1 MINGRSSWWDKTG
14 GGDYICDY
22 YVDNACTGKGYSRKL
37 RVLYNADGPQI
48 LLVGVSFDH
57 W

>member
-14 GGDYICDY
+14 SGDYICDY

-37 RVLYNADGPQI
+37 RVLYNTDGPQI
-48 LLVGVSFDH
+48 LLVGVNFDH